1 VEPVGP
7 RKIIKSRSRR
17 QRLSQPSGATQCR
30 DLFITNRD
38 YKLETPT
45 VENLFHVLDMDI
57 NKSQVLCQNE
67 RPDWTWNK
75 TSRRAFVANCH
86 RILLLLGDDFNDF
99 TYQGKLSPQER
110 VRQGMRFK
118 TTGVENGSSCPI
130 RFTAT
135 GKNPLSLRERAA
147 HCGKA
152 SPEI

>member
-1 VEPVGP
+1 MQHNVA
-7 RKIIKSRSRR
+7 IY
-17 QRLSQPSGATQCR
+17 
-30 DLFITNRD
+30 FITNRD

-118 TTGVENGSSCPI
+118 NDWSRKWIILPNPVYGDWEKTLYHYESALPTAEKLRLKYDALTTDKE
-130 RFTAT
+130 
-135 GKNPLSLRERAA
+135 
-147 HCGKA
+147 
-152 SPEI
+152 